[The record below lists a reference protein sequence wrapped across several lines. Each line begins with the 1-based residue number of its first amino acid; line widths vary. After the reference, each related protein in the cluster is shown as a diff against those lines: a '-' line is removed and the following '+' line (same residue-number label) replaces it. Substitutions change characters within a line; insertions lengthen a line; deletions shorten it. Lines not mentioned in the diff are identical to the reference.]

1 MGPARGSRGRQHFQ
15 VAWEETEGLR
25 KALEAQLVRATNPNQ
40 TLVPPA
46 TAQLGAPIQRLCHI
60 QPPGRKSR
68 VHRDDARR
76 GRWANARDGGAART
90 RRGSAA
96 VVRAC
101 RGLATYAGGQAASP
115 GRSAMRSPPSNELS
129 QPHPYPS
136 LCPSTGGRRT
146 LVGAGGGAPETRA
159 AGEASSRS
167 MPMRWDVSITD
178 TTDRCLVPAPP
189 VHCHCHACTP
199 FQSHC
204 SSTPRAVLPAS

>member
-1 MGPARGSRGRQHFQ
+1 VRLPRAGAAYAAGSVDEAFSKFALGAIRAEASTRPEKRVGPARGSRGRQHFQ
-15 VAWEETEGLR
+15 VAWEETEALR
-25 KALEAQLVRATNPNQ
+25 KALEAQLVRAINPNQ

-115 GRSAMRSPPSNELS
+115 GRSAVASFSKAMRAPPLNELS
-129 QPHPYPS
+129 QPHPFPS
-136 LCPSTGGRRT
+136 LPLDRWTPHTRRGRRRRT
-146 LVGAGGGAPETRA
+146 
-159 AGEASSRS
+159 
-167 MPMRWDVSITD
+167 
-178 TTDRCLVPAPP
+178 
-189 VHCHCHACTP
+189 
-199 FQSHC
+199 
-204 SSTPRAVLPAS
+204 